1 LRRPKSLPKRPWQN
15 ARREKMEKISK
26 WDIAEVLD
34 TKEDIIACL
43 EVALAE
49 PDTKFLF
56 ETLGALARS
65 KGMARIARELGVTRE
80 GLYKSLS
87 LDGHPSF
94 ETVIK
99 LIDLLGLRIRLE
111 QKSA

>member
-1 LRRPKSLPKRPWQN
+1 
-15 ARREKMEKISK
+15 MEKISK

-49 PDTKFLF
+49 PDAKFLY
-56 ETLGALARS
+56 ETLGAIARS
-65 KGMARIARELGVTRE
+65 AGMTKLARELGVTRE

-87 LDGHPSF
+87 PAGHPSF
-94 ETVIK
+94 ETVIN
-99 LIDLLGLRIRLE
+99 LLDLLGLRVKLE

>member
-1 LRRPKSLPKRPWQN
+1 METAAK
-15 ARREKMEKISK
+15 EKNTFSD
-26 WDIAEVLD
+26 WDVAETLND
-34 TKEDIIACL
+34 KEDIIACI

-49 PDTKFLF
+49 NNTKFLYKI
-56 ETLGALARS
+56 LGALARS
-65 KGMARIARELGVTRE
+65 KGMVKIARELGVTRE

-87 LDGHPSF
+87 PDGHPSF

-99 LIDLLGLRIRLE
+99 LMDILGLKLKVE